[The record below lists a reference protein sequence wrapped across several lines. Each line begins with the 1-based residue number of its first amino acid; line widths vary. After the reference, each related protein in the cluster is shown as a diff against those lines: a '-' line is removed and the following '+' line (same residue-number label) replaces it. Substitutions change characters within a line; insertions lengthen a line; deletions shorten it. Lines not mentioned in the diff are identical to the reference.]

1 MSKSEWRNN
10 YIFPAIEKP
19 SNLNRIQKFDDLVF
33 YKKSKENIPLWNK
46 VPLLKNYMIAIVYA
60 DFLFD
65 DRNESFFEFATFLSS
80 HRKGLL
86 YESSFE
92 IYTKLYNFY
101 SSNGDSL
108 QAKHAHY
115 RANESYR
122 KLLLAKGGF
131 KRERRKSPF
140 GSTNGRN

>member
-1 MSKSEWRNN
+1 
-10 YIFPAIEKP
+10 
-19 SNLNRIQKFDDLVF
+19 
-33 YKKSKENIPLWNK
+33 
-46 VPLLKNYMIAIVYA
+46 MIAIVYA

-115 RANESYR
+115 TVLHQLDQKIIYPITISNI
-122 KLLLAKGGF
+122 
-131 KRERRKSPF
+131 
-140 GSTNGRN
+140 